1 MVTLMSVNSWGRLK
15 ASILKCTAGCTFM
28 ETRYL
33 SGGQEE
39 SQWQLEFRAG
49 HLSDISH
56 HYEAIFF
63 YQLHPQYWNRIDSD
77 QPGFWQFF
85 SWTAT
90 LQCTGGALHLL
101 LYFVFFSFGDILVF
115 RSLGCRAGAPY
126 LLFYAFCL
134 LLYARQPIR
143 LYAYISLYAR
153 QPIRSLLQSADVPV
167 TAHGNLLCTG
177 GWGWNE
183 HVGIKCIISFKKWDE
198 MNVNNCVSSSQSADA
213 VVTILKALGN
223 SV

>member
-1 MVTLMSVNSWGRLK
+1 MLLKVNFWKPGVPARDKAVVVNQWVLRGIRWMVSKMVTLMSVNSWGRLE

-39 SQWQLEFRAG
+39 SQWQLDFRAG

-77 QPGFWQFF
+77 QPGFWQFVF
-85 SWTAT
+85 MDRY
-90 LQCTGGALHLL
+90 TGGALHLL

-115 RSLGCRAGAPY
+115 RFSGCRAGAPY
-126 LLFYAFCL
+126 LLFYAFCP

-143 LYAYISLYAR
+143 LYK
-153 QPIRSLLQSADVPV
+153 PIR
-167 TAHGNLLCTG
+167 
-177 GWGWNE
+177 
-183 HVGIKCIISFKKWDE
+183 
-198 MNVNNCVSSSQSADA
+198 
-213 VVTILKALGN
+213 
-223 SV
+223 